1 MIGGFVMI
9 RCEQIALTNWKNF
22 GGVSVTLTDRAF
34 VIGANAAGKSNFLD
48 AFRFLK
54 DVTNNGL
61 QKAVNSR
68 GGISKI
74 RNLNARSPSYIE
86 ISIKLSETEE
96 AKPEVTKK
104 WEYLLQFNAAGGK
117 SENRDVNVSR
127 EIIVEDGT
135 TIKDRKYNDTQEDY
149 LSRQFTL
156 LEQPA
161 SNNKFRPI
169 YEFFRNISYV
179 NIIPQLIREADSFIP
194 SNSTEDY
201 YGRSLLETIASA
213 PKKTRDS
220 RLNTIS
226 RILKMAVPQFSDLK
240 FILDNKGKPHLQVKY
255 HHFRPQGAYQ
265 REDQFSDGTLR
276 LLGLIWAILDGE
288 GLLLLEEP
296 ELYLHSAIVQQLPMF
311 IANAQ
316 KKNKKGRQVII
327 SSHSFDLLNTDTIAP
342 EEVLLLQQNG
352 EDTSIKPANTVDEVV
367 VMINAGYTPA
377 DAVIP
382 QVIPEGIRDGQLS
395 LFDFS

>member
-1 MIGGFVMI
+1 MIKCG
-9 RCEQIALTNWKNF
+9 QLALTNWKNF
-22 GGVSVTLTDRAF
+22 GRVSVDLTDRVF

-54 DVTNNGL
+54 DVANNGL

-86 ISIKLSETEE
+86 ISVKLIETYEGINDTINE
-96 AKPEVTKK
+96 

-117 SENRDVNVSR
+117 NENRDVNISLER
-127 EIIVEDGT
+127 ITKNGEIIKE
-135 TIKDRKYNDTQEDY
+135 RKYNDANEDY
-149 LSRQFTL
+149 LSRQFSL

-161 SNNKFRPI
+161 TNGSFRAV
-169 YEFFRNISYV
+169 YEYFRSISYV

-194 SNSTEDY
+194 SNSKEDY
-201 YGRSLLETIASA
+201 YGRSLLETIAAA

-220 RLNTIS
+220 RLNTINK
-226 RILKMAVPQFSDLK
+226 ILKMAVPQFSDLK
-240 FILDNKGKPHLQVKY
+240 YVLDTKGKPHLQVKY
-255 HHFRPQGAYQ
+255 NHFRPKGANQ

-276 LLGLIWAILDGE
+276 LLGLIWAILDGD

-316 KKNKKGRQVII
+316 KKNKKGRQVVI

-342 EEVLLLQQNG
+342 EEILLLEQNS
-352 EDTSIKPANTVDEVV
+352 EDTSIKSANTVEEVLA
-367 VMINAGYTPA
+367 MINAGYTPA
-377 DAVIP
+377 AAVIP
-382 QVIPEGIRDGQLS
+382 QVVPEGIRDGQLS

>member
-1 MIGGFVMI
+1 MK
-9 RCEQIALTNWKNF
+9 CTQIELTNWKNF
-22 GGVSVTLTDRAF
+22 GNVSQSLTDRVF

-54 DVTNNGL
+54 DVANNGL

-74 RNLNARSPSYIE
+74 RNLNARQPSYIE
-86 ISIKLSETEE
+86 ISVHLVEKNESNDS
-96 AKPEVTKK
+96 

-117 SENRDVNVSR
+117 KDSRDVNVSLERIVKNGDLIR
-127 EIIVEDGT
+127 E
-135 TIKDRKYNDTQEDY
+135 RKYSDAGEDY
-149 LSRQFTL
+149 LSRQFTM

-161 SNNKFRPI
+161 INVAFRPV
-169 YEFFRNISYV
+169 YEYCKTIAYV

-201 YGRSLLETIASA
+201 YGRNLLDTIAAAS
-213 PKKTRDS
+213 KRTRDS
-220 RLNTIS
+220 RLKTINKV
-226 RILKMAVPQFSDLK
+226 LKMAVPQFSDLTFVK
-240 FILDNKGKPHLQVKY
+240 DNKGKPHLQVTY

-265 REDQFSDGTLR
+265 KEDQFSDGTLR
-276 LLGLIWAILDGE
+276 LLGIIWAILDGD
-288 GLLLLEEP
+288 GLMLLEEP

-316 KKNKKGRQVII
+316 KRSKKGRQVII
-327 SSHSFDLLNTDTIAP
+327 SSHSFDLLNTNTIST
-342 EEVLLLQQNG
+342 EEILVLAQNS
-352 EDTSIKPANTVDEVV
+352 EDTSIISANLVEE
-367 VMINAGYTPA
+367 INEKITAGYTPA

-382 QVIPEGIRDGQLS
+382 QVIPLGIREEQLS
-395 LFDFS
+395 LFDFK

>member
-1 MIGGFVMI
+1 MK
-9 RCEQIALTNWKNF
+9 CKQIHLTNWKNF
-22 GGVSVTLTDRAF
+22 GNVTQELTDRVF

-54 DVTNNGL
+54 DVANNGL
-61 QKAVNSR
+61 QKAVNTR

-86 ISIKLSETEE
+86 ISVQLIDDSDGENDSTI
-96 AKPEVTKK
+96 

-117 SENRDVNVSR
+117 TDSRDVNISL
-127 EIIVEDGT
+127 EKIIKNGIL
-135 TIKDRKYNDTQEDY
+135 IKERKYSDEGEDY

-169 YEFFRNISYV
+169 YEFFKSVSYV

-201 YGRSLLETIASA
+201 YGRSLLETISAASE
-213 PKKTRDS
+213 KTRNS
-220 RLNTIS
+220 RLSIIN

-240 FILDNKGKPHLQVKY
+240 FVKDNKGKPHLQVKY
-255 HHFRPQGAYQ
+255 HHFRPKGAYQ
-265 REDQFSDGTLR
+265 KEDQFSDGTLR
-276 LLGLIWAILDGE
+276 LLGLIWAILDGD
-288 GLLLLEEP
+288 GLMLLEEP
-296 ELYLHSAIVQQLPMF
+296 ELYLHSAIVQQLPTF

-316 KKNKKGRQVII
+316 KRRKKKRQVII
-327 SSHSFDLLNTDTIAP
+327 SSHSFDLLNSDTIAA
-342 EEVLLLQQNG
+342 EEILVLEQNS
-352 EDTSIKPANTVDEVV
+352 EDTSIKSAGEVAAIV
-367 VMINAGYTPA
+367 AKLKAGYTPA

-382 QVIPEGIRDGQLS
+382 QVIPQGIRDGQLS